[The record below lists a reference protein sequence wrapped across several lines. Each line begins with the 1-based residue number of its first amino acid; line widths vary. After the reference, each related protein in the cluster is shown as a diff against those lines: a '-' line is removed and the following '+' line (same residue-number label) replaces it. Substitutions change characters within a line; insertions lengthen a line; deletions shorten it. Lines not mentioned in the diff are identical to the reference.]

1 MHFNNNNCRHIIL
14 ITFDLNLYGE
24 LMKNLIKIALV
35 IMVGLCATAFAQ
47 DGKVAFFKKVAGD
60 VLIKRGE
67 TIVVVAEGD
76 PILKSDILITKTNS
90 SAGIIF
96 TDGTTMAVD
105 QNTECKIKDYLF
117 EPEANAYAFDLYL
130 KKGKAIYNS
139 GRIGKLAPDKVALA
153 TPNAIVGTRGTHF
166 IIQVD

>member
-1 MHFNNNNCRHIIL
+1 
-14 ITFDLNLYGE
+14 
-24 LMKNLIKIALV
+24 MKNLIKIVLV
-35 IMVGLCATAFAQ
+35 FMVGCCATAFAQ
-47 DGKVAFFKKVAGD
+47 DGKVAFIKKISGD

-67 TIVVVAEGD
+67 RMVDTAAGD
-76 PILKSDILITKTNS
+76 PVFKSDILITKADS

-96 TDGTTMAVD
+96 TDGTTLAVD
-105 QNTECKIKDYLF
+105 QNTECNIEDYIF

-139 GRIGKLAPDKVALA
+139 GRIGKLAPDKIAFT

>member
-1 MHFNNNNCRHIIL
+1 
-14 ITFDLNLYGE
+14 
-24 LMKNLIKIALV
+24 MKNLIKIALFV
-35 IMVGLCATAFAQ
+35 MVGFCATAFAQ
-47 DGKVAFFKKVAGD
+47 DGKVAFFKKVSGD
-60 VLIKRGE
+60 VSIKRGE
-67 TIVVVAEGD
+67 TIIAAAEGD
-76 PILKSDILITKTNS
+76 PILKSDILITKADG

-105 QNTECKIKDYLF
+105 QNTECNIKDYIF

-139 GRIGKLAPDKVALA
+139 GRIGKLAPDKVSLA

>member
-1 MHFNNNNCRHIIL
+1 
-14 ITFDLNLYGE
+14 
-24 LMKNLIKIALV
+24 MKNLIKIVL
-35 IMVGLCATAFAQ
+35 IFMVGCCATAFAQ
-47 DGKVAFFKKVAGD
+47 EGKVAFFKKVSGD

-67 TIVVVAEGD
+67 TIVATAEGD
-76 PILKSDILITKTNS
+76 PIFKSDVLITKADG

-96 TDGTTMAVD
+96 TDGTTIAVGR
-105 QNTECKIKDYLF
+105 NTECNIKDYIF
-117 EPEANAYAFDLYL
+117 EPEANTYAFELYL

-139 GRIGKLAPDKVALA
+139 GRIGKLAPDKFSLE